1 LAPSPE
7 GQEMTET
14 KEKTRGEAFAAQV
27 IPAEQRTES
36 KPSHSASERTH
47 RAAHVTS
54 VPAQHAGVA
63 PLKKVKRRSGRVKM
77 EVPILLMGSD
87 GEGRVFSEETRTV
100 IISQHGAGV
109 VSRQK
114 LVAEQEVVM
123 RTRPSGR
130 EAVVR
135 VVGEIGMQGTQH
147 TYGVAFMDERVDFW
161 MMDFPPAPENV
172 SHAEPLVLKCSGC
185 TQMVEL
191 TDGDFEYDICAI
203 HGGLARFCEEC
214 GMLTVWKVS
223 HDLIPKAAPVRKKEA
238 PKEEEAAKEK
248 TTKEFEE
255 TIAKILAST
264 GERAGERRSR
274 VRAKVNF
281 FANVCTEEFGEDV
294 VTCIDMS
301 KGGVSFRSKKKY
313 EQEMRVLIA
322 VPFSAE
328 VKEAPAIFV
337 RGRIANVR
345 ESGKEGIWRCGLEF
359 LRG

>member
-1 LAPSPE
+1 
-7 GQEMTET
+7 MTET
-14 KEKTRGEAFAAQV
+14 FKTRGEIVAPQA
-27 IPAEQRTES
+27 IPAEQRTEN
-36 KPSHSASERTH
+36 KLTHRASERPH
-47 RAAHVTS
+47 RAPLATS
-54 VPAQHAGVA
+54 VSAQHAGAA
-63 PLKKVKRRSGRVKM
+63 PLKKVKRRSGRLKM
-77 EVPILLMGSD
+77 EMPILLMGSD

-100 IISQHGAGV
+100 VISQHGAGV

-172 SHAEPLVLKCSGC
+172 THAEPLVLKCSGC
-185 TQMVEL
+185 PAMVEL

-203 HGGLARFCEEC
+203 HGGLARFCEDC

-223 HDLIPKAAPVRKKEA
+223 NELIPKAAPVRKKEA
-238 PKEEEAAKEK
+238 SKKVEVPKEAEAAKEK

-264 GERAGERRSR
+264 GERAGERRAR

-345 ESGKEGIWRCGLEF
+345 GAGQEGVWRCGLEF